1 MTANV
6 SRTPKVGQG
15 PGVAASAALHVAVI
29 AAAMVAW
36 SSTRDIDDTPPT
48 EIPVEMV
55 DIADVTNIRAESR
68 EPPPKPVEQP
78 PEEVTPTPAPAVE
91 PPKPEPTPPPQA
103 EEQQQEDE
111 EPAPE
116 ETAEADEPA
125 PPPPPA
131 PKPRPTPPKP
141 TPQKP
146 APRPQQWDPSRI
158 EALLDKTAPRAA
170 PPPAAPR
177 GQHNQ
182 RGIGQ
187 MNAATM
193 DIQAAFLEQMRECWN
208 FPAGAPH
215 PEELVVEMNIRLSRD
230 GHLVGQPE
238 LSAFTKAAMARNQY
252 MQAAGDA
259 AMRAVHICEPYQLPA
274 DRFAQWQELTLIFD
288 PTKMVG
294 R

>member
-15 PGVAASAALHVAVI
+15 PGVAASAALHVAII
-29 AAAMVAW
+29 AAAAVAW
-36 SSTRDIDDTPPT
+36 THARDIDDTPPT

-55 DIADVTNIRAESR
+55 DIADITNIRAESR
-68 EPPPKPVEQP
+68 EPPPKPVEEP
-78 PEEVTPTPAPAVE
+78 PAEVTPMPAPAVE

-103 EEQQQEDE
+103 EEQQQDE
-111 EPAPE
+111 EPPPPDEVA
-116 ETAEADEPA
+116 ADE
-125 PPPPPA
+125 PPPPA

-141 TPQKP
+141 
-146 APRPQQWDPSRI
+146 APPKPQQWDPSRI

-177 GQHNQ
+177 GTHNQ

-193 DIQAAFLEQMRECWN
+193 DIQAAFLQQMRECWN

-230 GHLVGQPE
+230 GHIVGSPE
-238 LSAFTKAAMARNQY
+238 LSAFTRAAMAHNTY

-259 AMRAVHICEPYQLPA
+259 ALRAIHICEPYQLPA
-274 DRFAQWQELTLIFD
+274 DRYAQWQELTLIFD